1 MISPRS
7 VRMLYETNVPFCRR
21 IWIDP
26 CNLESCMVLFKRR
39 ALAGPTGGIT
49 MTPANSNRNWPESLY
64 KQISIQVIL
73 GPAVMCREYASSS
86 IDRQG
91 VTDHGREILPN
102 IQGVSTVYTQ
112 EQRPVHPPDSSLG
125 RLTSGILKTHPYL
138 STHIVHLTDKYQQP

>member
-1 MISPRS
+1 
-7 VRMLYETNVPFCRR
+7 MLYETNVPFCRR

-49 MTPANSNRNWPESLY
+49 MTRANPNRNWPESLY

-91 VTDHGREILPN
+91 ATDHGREILPN
-102 IQGVSTVYTQ
+102 IQGVSTV
-112 EQRPVHPPDSSLG
+112 
-125 RLTSGILKTHPYL
+125 
-138 STHIVHLTDKYQQP
+138 